1 MFVFSK
7 GIEVLNSN
15 NSYDIKYDGPDKTPG
30 KNGYLLL
37 KKKKE

>member
-15 NSYDIKYDGPDKTPG
+15 NSYYIKYDGSDKTPEE
-30 KNGYLLL
+30 KWLPFS
-37 KKKKE
+37 KKKK